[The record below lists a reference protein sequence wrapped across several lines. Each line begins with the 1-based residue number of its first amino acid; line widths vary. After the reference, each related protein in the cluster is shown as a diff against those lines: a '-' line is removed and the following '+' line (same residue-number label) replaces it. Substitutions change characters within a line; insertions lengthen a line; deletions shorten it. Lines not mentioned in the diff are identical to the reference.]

1 MTLNYAKHDEEFY
14 GLFKLVSGEELIA
27 KAIISKQEDLEPV
40 EELIFLSNPVTVEF
54 FTKELDGGKIA
65 KGMGLSNWM
74 QMSDEDFFI
83 IKEKD
88 LISLASL
95 SKQYI
100 LMYEAY
106 LTGTPP
112 EALTQKQKKDLEKNM
127 GYLGSINEARMLFE
141 KIYNNP
147 SQP

>member
-27 KAIISKQEDLEPV
+27 KAIISKQEDLDPA

>member
-112 EALTQKQKKDLEKNM
+112 EALTQKQRKDLEKNM

>member
-147 SQP
+147 YQP

>member
-27 KAIISKQEDLEPV
+27 RAIVSKQEDLDPA
-40 EELIFLSNPVTVEF
+40 EELIFLSNPVSVEF
-54 FTKELDGGKIA
+54 FTKEMEGGKIA

-88 LISLASL
+88 IISLASL

-100 LMYEAY
+100 LMYNAY
-106 LTGTPP
+106 LSGTPP
-112 EALTQKQKKDLEKNM
+112 ETLTQKQQIDLEKNM
-127 GYLGSINEARMLFE
+127 GYLGKINEARLLFE

>member
-27 KAIISKQEDLEPV
+27 KAIISKQEDLAPV

-112 EALTQKQKKDLEKNM
+112 EALTQKQRKDLEKNM

>member
-27 KAIISKQEDLEPV
+27 KAIISKQEDLEPA

>member
-27 KAIISKQEDLEPV
+27 KAIISKQEDLDPA

-112 EALTQKQKKDLEKNM
+112 EALTQKQRKDLEKNM

>member
-1 MTLNYAKHDEEFY
+1 MTLSYAKHDEEFY

-27 KAIISKQEDLEPV
+27 KAIVTKQEDLDPA

-54 FTKELDGGKIA
+54 FTKELEGGKIA

-100 LMYEAY
+100 IMYEAY
-106 LTGTPP
+106 LAGTPP
-112 EALTQKQKKDLEKNM
+112 EQLSQKQRINLEKSM

-141 KIYNNP
+141 KLYNNP

>member
-40 EELIFLSNPVTVEF
+40 EELILLSNPVTVEF